1 MCLKDMSIGFIFII
15 INLNPL
21 RVKVKKQKNI
31 FNLEDWPKTNVIV
44 IQFTIIKIHLKN
56 INDGMKVDL
65 IVCQTQKKNQK
76 ALT

>member
-21 RVKVKKQKNI
+21 KVKKQKNI
-31 FNLEDWPKTNVIV
+31 FNLEDWPKTNVKV
-44 IQFTIIKIHLKN
+44 IQFAIIKIHLKN

-65 IVCQTQKKNQK
+65 IVCQTQKTKK
-76 ALT
+76 L

>member
-21 RVKVKKQKNI
+21 KVKKQKNI

-44 IQFTIIKIHLKN
+44 IQFAIIEIHLKN

-65 IVCQTQKKNQK
+65 IDICQTQKTKK
-76 ALT
+76 L